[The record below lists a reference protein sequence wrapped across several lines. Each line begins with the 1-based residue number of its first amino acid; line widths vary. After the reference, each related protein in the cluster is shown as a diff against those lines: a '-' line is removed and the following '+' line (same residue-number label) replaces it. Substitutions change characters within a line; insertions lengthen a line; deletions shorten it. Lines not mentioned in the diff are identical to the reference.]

1 MTFSGGKPAAPAAP
15 AAAAPPAGVGLF
27 GAAPA
32 VPAPQPAAAGVTEH
46 TWEKPGSLGLILKQR
61 GVNRAALD
69 GVFVKD
75 VTNPEVP
82 ASLVG
87 LVLESVAGEGVSKCS
102 YDAVIQ
108 KVKAAGRPL
117 KMTFS
122 GGKPAAPAG
131 PKPVAAPVA
140 APA

>member
-61 GVNRAALD
+61 GANRADPD

-87 LVLESVAGEGVSKCS
+87 LVLESVAGEDVSKSS
-102 YDAVIQ
+102 YCIVLQ

-122 GGKPAAPAG
+122 SSENSSLFSPSISPDS
-131 PKPVAAPVA
+131 
-140 APA
+140 